1 MNISV
6 VYLQYDKNKYPYSF
20 QYITGCLNKIDANI
34 SYIVVDNFNCNKS
47 NEQFGNVHVI
57 GGDNTNWEF
66 SGWQKGFQYTRQNID
81 SDLIIFCNDSL
92 RSYRHKM
99 LELEHLKKM
108 LDRATSEK
116 LFVGKIDRVA
126 EVDFDFMNYN
136 LNEWICSNVFAAAP
150 CAFDVVTIDN
160 SSMFDIDS
168 IAGDVDRFLGNDK
181 IGINLRKH
189 IYNWLSYCW
198 HDKFNVR
205 ENIELFKHK
214 TKAILNEKLLT
225 AKMRENGYHLYNTI
239 DGKIYQ

>member
-20 QYITGCLNKIDANI
+20 QYITGCLNKIDAEI

-47 NEQFGNVHVI
+47 IEKFGNVHVI

-66 SGWQKGFQYTRQNID
+66 SGWQKGFEYTRGNIN

-108 LDRATSEK
+108 LERATKEK

-136 LNEWICSNVFAAAP
+136 LSEWICSNVFAAAP
-150 CAFDVVTIDN
+150 CAFENILID
-160 SSMFDIDS
+160 SSIEFDIDS
-168 IAGDVDRFLGNDK
+168 IAGDVDTFLGNDNM
-181 IGINLRKH
+181 GINLRKH
-189 IYNWLSYCW
+189 IYNWLSFGW
-198 HDKFNVR
+198 HSKFNVR

-225 AKMRENGYHLYNTI
+225 AKMRENGYYLYNTV
-239 DGKIYQ
+239 DGKIY